1 MSTST
6 SGGGSLSPQAA
17 AALQEGIGLVFG
29 RWTALQ
35 MAVENKWGGPDSR
48 AKADQLAASILSL
61 GSEFH
66 NSKVLDETIQ
76 LGPYYYEDLEDMM
89 FDNIYKSLNSNFA
102 DGSIGEVAEQFLIMH
117 EECLENNFSS
127 IEKLRNTWPQGNA
140 VSQSRQMVPEDDDDD
155 SSDDGDEPSMGKD
168 EAARSDDMVIDQPKP
183 SKPTPDADGW
193 TVVPPRRG
201 RGKN

>member
-1 MSTST
+1 
-6 SGGGSLSPQAA
+6 
-17 AALQEGIGLVFG
+17 
-29 RWTALQ
+29 

-48 AKADQLAASILSL
+48 AKADQLAASILSW
-61 GSEFH
+61 FT
-66 NSKVLDETIQ
+66 NSK
-76 LGPYYYEDLEDMM
+76 GPYYYEDLEDMM

-127 IEKLRNTWPQGNA
+127 IEKLRNTRPQGNA